1 MIEEVSKAVPIKT
14 KLGLLLSAGAVGGLT
29 APYVGL
35 IPDSLAY
42 VWDSMGLTRS
52 GISGQLLGTSVG
64 FTLSALSWPFL
75 LLKARELLVPDAV
88 TKMRKDR
95 VLKLGSMEF
104 SEKDLFTNI
113 LITGAIGSGKTSSVI
128 YPILRQICN
137 TYNDVQEDLNDPNQ
151 KWGGL
156 VLDVKGEFYETLIY
170 FLHKSGRNV
179 LYDLILIRPDA
190 DYPVVKMQD
199 PDTGYLWFICAAGGS
214 EGREIDLLTANY
226 FLADGNRIPSTLF
239 TGTVE
244 DRQPHEE
251 YLRGLTMDVKRPL
264 YYVGWRDEGGKQ
276 VRVDHTMESG
286 EIAYVLD
293 DNGNK
298 IKVDPPKRLRF
309 VNVEHVNN
317 GIRYNICSPH
327 LPPAEVASRL
337 VSIAETLGGGSGGDN
352 QYWTD
357 SAKKHI
363 GFIIHLWRNLHKEQ
377 ASALEIVR
385 LTTQKTALD
394 DQLRNLEQRL
404 ADLNEEFLNNQDD
417 PVKMKEKDAK
427 RRFLTDVQKYFTDE
441 WGKLDPK
448 TKGIIVSV
456 ISNLF
461 GPFITDYQLQEVF
474 CKPATFSFEDTIQKG
489 KIVTLLA
496 GGQYETLAKQLGTSL
511 KMDFQSICKLRTTMA
526 HYNKKRVVMFMAD
539 EAQVYVTAGGG
550 NNTGDENFMA
560 LSRQSRVIN
569 CIATQSDSSIISVI
583 GDKKAP
589 VYFQS
594 FGGRVWLQNTDY
606 TTNENAARILGKVK
620 KEKVSTSG
628 KEFSLESVFGKD
640 GGSSVSTSFEE
651 DQRFKI
657 ETFSNL
663 NIFDAI
669 IYNKGKVGARDKATK
684 YKGRPDPIG
693 DDNSADHKERFATLR
708 WFYQAYIENRLHTI
722 GEGSRLNHI
731 KDGESP
737 PPGTVPA
744 SASGTQTAAP
754 TPEDEAKVKPLVP
767 ESTVTPKLI
776 PDPFPPDQ
784 DLQGYV
790 RPSPLS
796 KNNLDDLDFDDNPPL
811 ATPVPSASA
820 SQSTAHKART
830 ATNNDI
836 PPLFESRQVRAAVQ
850 APLVSAGT
858 AAAAGPDE
866 SANEDW
872 APAVHL
878 LGSESGV
885 TGQLT
890 TDKIRELETKY
901 GSTSEVGRRMLEFA
915 TLIDDADLPM
925 RAEFDPESL
934 LMLNPFDDDNETSDL
949 EGGIIT
955 SGNLPEPFPFD
966 QFASGPLT
974 PKV

>member
-1 MIEEVSKAVPIKT
+1 MLEELSKSVPIKS
-14 KLGLLLSAGAVGGLT
+14 KLGLLLSGAAVGGLT

-42 VWDSMGLTRS
+42 VWDSTGMGKS
-52 GISGQLLGTSVG
+52 GVSGQLLGTSLG
-64 FTLSALSWPFL
+64 LTLSALSWPFL
-75 LLKARELLVPDAV
+75 LVKAKELFIPDAE
-88 TKMRKDR
+88 TKRRKDR
-95 VLKLGSMEF
+95 VIRLGSMEF
-104 SEKDLFTNI
+104 SEQDLFTNI
-113 LITGAIGSGKTSSVI
+113 LITGSIGSGKTSSVI
-128 YPILRQICN
+128 YPILRQVCN
-137 TYNDVQEDLNDPNQ
+137 SYNDVQEDPNDPNQ

-190 DYPVVKMQD
+190 DYPVVKLQD
-199 PDTGYLWFICAAGGS
+199 PDTGYFWFICAAGGS
-214 EGREIDLLTANY
+214 QAREIDLLTSNY
-226 FLADGNRIPSTLF
+226 TLADGNKIPSTIF

-244 DRQPHEE
+244 ERQPHEE
-251 YLRGLTMDVKRPL
+251 HLRNLTMEVKRPL
-264 YYVGWRDEGGKQ
+264 CYVGWREEGGKL
-276 VRVDHTMESG
+276 VRVSHTLESG
-286 EIAYVLD
+286 EIVYVLD
-293 DNGNK
+293 AEGNK
-298 IKVDPPKRLRF
+298 IKSDPPKRLRYA
-309 VNVEHVNN
+309 NVEHVNN

-385 LTTQKTALD
+385 LTTQKSALD
-394 DQLRNLEQRL
+394 DELRNLDQRL

-474 CKPATFSFEDTIQKG
+474 CKPATFSFEDTIQRG

-526 HYNKKRVVMFMAD
+526 HYNKKRVVVFMAD

-640 GGSSVSTSFEE
+640 GGSSVSTSYEE
-651 DQRFKI
+651 DQRFKT

-663 NIFDAI
+663 NVFDAI
-669 IYNKGKVGARDKATK
+669 IYNKGKKGAREKATK
-684 YKGRPDPIG
+684 YKGKPDAIG
-693 DDNSADHKERFATLR
+693 DENSADHKERFSTLR
-708 WFYQAYIENRLHTI
+708 WFYQAYIENRLQII
-722 GEGSRLNHI
+722 GESERLNHSSGNKAVQSPIDEI
-731 KDGESP
+731 KARARQQEPEAESAQG
-737 PPGTVPA
+737 GTKLGTETPVSNNRAASIFPVP
-744 SASGTQTAAP
+744 
-754 TPEDEAKVKPLVP
+754 D
-767 ESTVTPKLI
+767 
-776 PDPFPPDQ
+776 DF
-784 DLQGYV
+784 
-790 RPSPLS
+790 
-796 KNNLDDLDFDDNPPL
+796 DLDEKDADSPKGITE
-811 ATPVPSASA
+811 ATTPVYPGKTPSATS
-820 SQSTAHKART
+820 
-830 ATNNDI
+830 DI
-836 PPLFESRQVRAAVQ
+836 KSNGNKSGISPLFETHTVNAKVQPPSSDPERAIASS
-850 APLVSAGT
+850 PEESDRDW
-858 AAAAGPDE
+858 AAA
-866 SANEDW
+866 S
-872 APAVHL
+872 HL
-878 LGSESGV
+878 LGGETPES
-885 TGQLT
+885 GQLT
-890 TDKIRELETKY
+890 TAKIMELEARY
-901 GSTSEVGRRMLEFA
+901 GSTAEVGKRMLEFA
-915 TLIDDADLPM
+915 TLIDDTDLPM

-934 LMLNPFDDDNETSDL
+934 LMLNPFEDDDGSGDL
-949 EGGIIT
+949 EDAIYAPGSI
-955 SGNLPEPFPFD
+955 SGPFPGGQYGD
-966 QFASGPLT
+966 ALPLT

>member
-42 VWDSMGLTRS
+42 VWESMGLTRS
-52 GISGQLLGTSVG
+52 GVSGQLLGTSVG

-75 LLKARELLVPDAV
+75 LLKARELLVPDAD
-88 TKMRKDR
+88 TKRRKDR
-95 VLKLGSMEF
+95 ILKLGSMEF

-137 TYNDVQEDLNDPNQ
+137 TYNDVQEDPNDPNQ

-199 PDTGYLWFICAAGGS
+199 PDTGYFWFICAAGGS

-226 FLADGNRIPSTLF
+226 FLADGSRIPSTLF

-251 YLRGLTMDVKRPL
+251 YLRGLTMEVKRPL
-264 YYVGWRDEGGKQ
+264 CYVGWRDEGGKL
-276 VRVDHTMESG
+276 VRVDHTLESG
-286 EIAYVLD
+286 EIVYVLD
-293 DNGNK
+293 SNGNK
-298 IKVDPPKRLRF
+298 VKADPPKRLRY

-526 HYNKKRVVMFMAD
+526 HYNKKRVVVFMAD

-669 IYNKGKVGARDKATK
+669 IYNKGKEGARDKATK

-693 DDNSADHKERFATLR
+693 DENSADHKERFATLR

-731 KDGESP
+731 KEGASP
-737 PPGTVPA
+737 DSLAGT
-744 SASGTQTAAP
+744 ASGGSSQTP
-754 TPEDEAKVKPLVP
+754 GNVVEEEAKPLTP
-767 ESTVTPKLI
+767 ESTAAAPKLI
-776 PDPFPPDQ
+776 PDPFPSEQ
-784 DLQGYV
+784 ETQGYV
-790 RPSPLS
+790 KPKSLGR
-796 KNNLDDLDFDDNPPL
+796 NDLDDLDFDDSPL
-811 ATPVPSASA
+811 ATPVPNAA
-820 SQSTAHKART
+820 VTPGTAEKARV
-830 ATNNDI
+830 AVNDDI
-836 PPLFESRQVRAAVQ
+836 PPLFETRQVRASVQTPSAVSVT
-850 APLVSAGT
+850 AASAG
-858 AAAAGPDE
+858 PNE

-872 APAVHL
+872 APAAHL
-878 LGSESGV
+878 LGSESAAG
-885 TGQLT
+885 GLT
-890 TDKIRELETKY
+890 TEKIRELETKY

-934 LMLNPFDDDNETSDL
+934 LMLNPFDDDTEASDL

-955 SGNLPEPFPFD
+955 SGNLAEPFPFD
-966 QFASGPLT
+966 QFAGVGPLT